1 MQRRKLGREGLEV
14 SALGLGCMGMSWVYG
29 ARDDAES
36 TATLHAALDAGV
48 NFFDTAEVY
57 GPFENERLLGRAFHD
72 RRDRV
77 VIATKFGF
85 NIESSGK
92 INGLNSRP
100 EHVKAAVEGSL
111 DRLQADHVDLLYQHR
126 VDPQVP
132 IEEVVGAMAELVR
145 AGKVRYLGLSE
156 ASPRTLRRAQ
166 AVHPI
171 SVLQSEYSL
180 WERGVETEVL
190 PACRELGIG
199 FVPYSPI
206 GRGFLTGVVKRAEE
220 YGAESDFRSTQ
231 PRFSGE
237 NFDRNMALV
246 EKLKELGTQTGHSA
260 VQLALAWLLHQ
271 GEDIVP
277 IPGTKRRRYLE
288 ENLAAASIELSQ
300 QDLDFLEKH
309 FGRGAVSGERYPEFG
324 MRMLDR

>member
-246 EKLKELGTQTGHSA
+246 EKLKELGIQTGHSA

-300 QDLDFLEKH
+300 EDLDFLEKH

>member
-1 MQRRKLGREGLEV
+1 
-14 SALGLGCMGMSWVYG
+14 
-29 ARDDAES
+29 
-36 TATLHAALDAGV
+36 
-48 NFFDTAEVY
+48 
-57 GPFENERLLGRAFHD
+57 
-72 RRDRV
+72 
-77 VIATKFGF
+77 
-85 NIESSGK
+85 
-92 INGLNSRP
+92 
-100 EHVKAAVEGSL
+100 
-111 DRLQADHVDLLYQHR
+111 
-126 VDPQVP
+126 
-132 IEEVVGAMAELVR
+132 MAELVH

-156 ASPRTLRRAQ
+156 ASSRTLRRAQ

-246 EKLKELGTQTGHSA
+246 EKLKELGTRTGHSA

-300 QDLDFLEKH
+300 QDLVDIFA
-309 FGRGAVSGERYPEFG
+309 GREVTKETTDSHPHTWVIQMPAAGCSAVPNDDDDPDEGG
-324 MRMLDR
+324 W